1 MKEKNLFKIGEIADI
16 YSVSVQT
23 LRHYENIGILKPA
36 YIDSKTNY
44 RYYSYEQTEVL
55 NTIRYLRLLD
65 TPLPTIKSFLQER
78 NIESMEDILN
88 KQEIEVSQKIQS
100 LQIVQKKIQRRKEI
114 LQKAKTATFNQIQEY
129 TTNELQYVLI
139 KQDIQPKSYL
149 DLESS
154 ILELEKNQKETLVFL
169 GNVGVGK
176 SIKRLLSKDYEP
188 YDSVF
193 ILLDPLDHYEGKT
206 YTIASGKVISII
218 FKGKHSDA
226 QKYYLK
232 LQKYMKEHNLI
243 PSNFSREIT
252 LIDEGLTNDA
262 KQFVTQIEIPVK
274 KGSIT

>member
-1 MKEKNLFKIGEIADI
+1 MKDKNLFKIGEIADI

-23 LRHYENIGILKPA
+23 LRHYENIGILKPE
-36 YIDSKTNY
+36 YIDPETNY

-88 KQEIEVSQKIQS
+88 KQEIEVSKKIQS

-114 LQKAKTATFNQIQEY
+114 LQKAKKAKFNQIEEY
-129 TTNELQYVLI
+129 EREELQYVWV
-139 KQDIQPKSYL
+139 KQEIQPSSYL

-154 ILELEKNQKETLVFL
+154 IMELEKNQKETLVFL
-169 GNVGVGK
+169 GNVGIGK
-176 SIKRLLSKDYEP
+176 SIEHLLSKEYEP

-193 ILLDPLDHYEGKT
+193 ILLDPSDNYDGTTH
-206 YTIASGKVISII
+206 TIPSSKVISIT

-232 LQKYMKEHNLI
+232 LQKYMKENNLT

-252 LIDEGLTNDA
+252 LIDEGLTNDS

-274 KGSIT
+274 KGSNK